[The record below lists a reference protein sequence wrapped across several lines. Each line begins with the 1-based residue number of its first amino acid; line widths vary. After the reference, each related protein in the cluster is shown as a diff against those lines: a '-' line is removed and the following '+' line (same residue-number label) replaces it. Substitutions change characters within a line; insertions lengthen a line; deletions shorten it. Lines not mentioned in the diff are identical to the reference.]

1 MIDAA
6 DNDRTVPFEPDAICD
21 GCGARGAWDFCGDY
35 YCCQC
40 AKGTLA
46 NIGE

>member
-21 GCGARGAWDFCGDY
+21 TCGAVGAYDVMSDY
-35 YCCQC
+35 YCEDCIK
-40 AKGTLA
+40 AELDD
-46 NIGE
+46 NEE